1 MTSQPEEQ
9 LVWRALNEL
18 AKEDSSWAR
27 NVSIYRTWSHDQRLW
42 YIERIKVQ
50 AKHEIPAAVKLI
62 TKVVELRLR
71 GANGI

>member
-27 NVSIYRTWSHDQRLW
+27 NVSIYRTWTHDQRLW

-50 AKHEIPAAVKLI
+50 AKREVPAAVKII
-62 TKVVELRLR
+62 TKTIELRLR